1 MILWKLLVIS
11 TGSTIELL
19 KIRGSFGMNESSSD
33 NAQFNFALNENHSTE
48 DGWKLYLRKSENVNG
63 KNWWVLLIQRYDFHG
78 GSSGKL
84 RIKIQVLLFHS
95 KDKNIC
101 YIGKSYAQTLWVKM
115 LLRLKAVFNVSLT
128 NAVELTLYLNS
139 IGLLCLR
146 RPYLKTRG
154 EARIWDSY
162 ANPRRSRVFWWGYV
176 NTEKILY
183 CFYKIVR
190 ENDSINEE
198 KCCFFTSWSKY
209 TRKALIFPTS
219 QSKFAS
225 DNT

>member
-1 MILWKLLVIS
+1 MSLWKLLVIS
-11 TGSTIELL
+11 TGSTTELL

-33 NAQFNFALNENHSTE
+33 NALFNFALNENHSIE
-48 DGWKLYLRKSENVNG
+48 DGWKLYLRKSENGNG

-128 NAVELTLYLNS
+128 KRCRAYFIFKQYRTTVFTEALSKDEGRSENLRQLCKPETLSSVLMRLCKHGKNPV
-139 IGLLCLR
+139 LLL
-146 RPYLKTRG
+146 
-154 EARIWDSY
+154 
-162 ANPRRSRVFWWGYV
+162 
-176 NTEKILY
+176 
-183 CFYKIVR
+183 
-190 ENDSINEE
+190 
-198 KCCFFTSWSKY
+198 
-209 TRKALIFPTS
+209 
-219 QSKFAS
+219 
-225 DNT
+225 